1 MLYAHDPD
9 STQPHPTDTL
19 PKRHNALSRQG
30 LNMQS
35 SPTPGSADSLF
46 QHRAYI
52 AFWCARTASSFGFQM
67 LSVAVG
73 WQIYA
78 MTGRAFDLGL
88 IGLVQF
94 FPSVLLALPAGHL
107 ADQLDRR
114 RIVLIGQIVEWV
126 AIVVLATLTL
136 LHAINEVG
144 ILLLIFTISV
154 AKAFESPSMQSMV
167 PALVPPS
174 LLPRAMAVNG
184 SAMQAA
190 MIMGPALGG
199 FLYVAGPGVVYS
211 VSAVLYLIAATMVAQ
226 LHYEQAPPKREP
238 ATLKT
243 LFAGV
248 HFIRERKDVLGV
260 ISLDLFAVLLG
271 GATALL
277 PIFAK
282 DVLHTGPWGL
292 GLLRAAPAVGA
303 LLMSF
308 WLARNSMERRVGM
321 IMFACVAG
329 FGVATLAMITVH
341 HLNNSRS
348 QRILW
353 LLEELGVPYEIK
365 RYQRDPKTMLAPP
378 ELRATM
384 HPLGKSPVITDG
396 DSRWP
401 NPARSSNTSPT
412 VTAQGRLLPTA
423 GTPERLRCNYWLH
436 YAEGSAMPPLLLK
449 LVFRRVETAPVPFFV
464 RPVAKGIAHKVQTG
478 FVDPQLKLH
487 LDYLEGELARAN
499 GSRGNDFSVADI
511 QLSFPLEAFAARG
524 GLDATSRPRVDFC
537 SAFMRGRLSARA
549 GGGGEY
555 SLGY

>member
-1 MLYAHDPD
+1 MSS
-9 STQPHPTDTL
+9 ST
-19 PKRHNALSRQG
+19 A
-30 LNMQS
+30 
-35 SPTPGSADSLF
+35 PGSADSLF

-107 ADQLDRR
+107 ADQFDRR
-114 RIVLIGQIVEWV
+114 RIVLIGQIVEWM
-126 AIVVLATLTL
+126 AIVLLATLTL

-144 ILLLIFTISV
+144 ILLLIFTIST

-211 VSAVLYLIAATMVAQ
+211 VSAVLYLIAATMVSQ
-226 LHYEQAPPKREP
+226 LRYEHAPPKREP

-248 HFIRERKDVLGV
+248 HFIRERKDILGV

-271 GATALL
+271 GVTALL

-292 GLLRAAPAVGA
+292 GLLRAGPAAGA

-308 WLARNSMERRVGM
+308 WLARHSMERRVGM
-321 IMFACVAG
+321 IMFSCVAG
-329 FGVATLAMITVH
+329 FGVATLVFALSKVIWI
-341 HLNNSRS
+341 S
-348 QRILW
+348 
-353 LLEELGVPYEIK
+353 LLALFALGAFDMVS
-365 RYQRDPKTMLAPP
+365 M
-378 ELRATM
+378 
-384 HPLGKSPVITDG
+384 VIRGSLVQLD
-396 DSRWP
+396 
-401 NPARSSNTSPT
+401 
-412 VTAQGRLLPTA
+412 
-423 GTPERLRCNYWLH
+423 TP
-436 YAEGSAMPPLLLK
+436 
-449 LVFRRVETAPVPFFV
+449 
-464 RPVAKGIAHKVQTG
+464 
-478 FVDPQLKLH
+478 
-487 LDYLEGELARAN
+487 
-499 GSRGNDFSVADI
+499 
-511 QLSFPLEAFAARG
+511 
-524 GLDATSRPRVDFC
+524 DA
-537 SAFMRGRLSARA
+537 MRGRVSAVNGIFINTSNQLGEFESGLVA
-549 GGGGEY
+549 AWLGAVGSALVGGIGTLVVVGLWMMMFPTLRRRQRLHVEPV
-555 SLGY
+555 SDEASSQTI